1 MKRIYTGFAIDP
13 TAQQPLTT
21 KSLDFLQDANKE
33 MFAVIAKN
41 LIESAGY
48 NPNNVPYL
56 LEKTQLYSQAIYFQG
71 EIYMTNYV
79 SGGTYAIIDTTPD
92 ATADPLLFT
101 DSINR
106 NVHQGRNLIDTTTL
120 TGSLFS
126 WSAMIDLTNK
136 INTTLTM
143 INGWSTFQIAPSYK
157 IRNREVILSGNA
169 TTTAGGPSAGT
180 TILCVV
186 PSPSSLRRIV
196 CGTTVNGVFSA
207 SLILIDTS
215 GNLIVANATA
225 AVINQINF
233 DGISY
238 AL

>member
-1 MKRIYTGFAIDP
+1 MKRIDTTQE
-13 TAQQPLTT
+13 TATSWSPF
-21 KSLDFLQDANKE
+21 KVESKAFMQDANKE

-48 NPNNVPYL
+48 NPYSVPYL
-56 LEKTQLYSQAIYFQG
+56 LEKTQLYNQAVYFNG
-71 EIYMTNYV
+71 EIYITNV
-79 SGGTYAIIDTTPD
+79 VGGTYAIIDTTPD
-92 ATADPLLFT
+92 AVADPTTFSDNT
-101 DSINR
+101 THNI
-106 NVHQGRNLIDTTTL
+106 HQGRKLIDTTTL

-157 IRNREVILSGNA
+157 IRNREVVLSGNA
-169 TTTAGGPSAGT
+169 TTTAGGPTGGT

-207 SLILIDTS
+207 TLILIDTS
-215 GNLIVANATA
+215 GNLTVANATA

-238 AL
+238 TL